1 METRGDRNVPRRVL
15 AGWHGSEAGRDAL
28 HLAADLANLFD
39 ARLIIGCVVDPG
51 LTPPE
56 LSRHRDAWA
65 ARFHELL
72 AAAHNELRNVE
83 FSVREALDDPAAGL
97 RELAVEE
104 AADVVVL
111 GSTHHGTLGR
121 LIPGTVAERLLED
134 PPCAIAIAPHDY
146 GRAGPHLGYGIVGVG
161 YDGTPS
167 ARAALAFA
175 QFVAEAT
182 GGEVRIVSIAPDYV
196 DTDLSLGPL
205 EPVRQEAQLRLE
217 RAVKSVDEDIPTS
230 GVVMSGDA
238 AAVLE
243 EQAVELDLLVIGSR
257 GRGPI
262 RDRLFGSVSADVIR
276 RAPCP
281 VIVVPREP
289 SV

>member
-1 METRGDRNVPRRVL
+1 MDRLDASNAPRRIL
-15 AGWHGSEAGRDAL
+15 AGWNGSEAGRDAL
-28 HLAADLANLFD
+28 SLAVELADLFG
-39 ARLIIGCVVDPG
+39 ARLILGCVLDPG
-51 LTPPE
+51 ATPPE

-65 ARFHELL
+65 ARFRDLVVTARHELGD
-72 AAAHNELRNVE
+72 VD
-83 FSVREALDDPAAGL
+83 FSIREMLDDPAAGL
-97 RELAVEE
+97 HELVLEE
-104 AADVVVL
+104 AADLVVL
-111 GSTHHGTLGR
+111 GSTHHGALGR

-134 PPCAIAIAPHDY
+134 PPCAIATAPHDY
-146 GRAGPHLGYGIVGVG
+146 GRAEPHLGYGVAGVG

-167 ARAALAFA
+167 SRAALAFA
-175 QFVAEAT
+175 KVVAEAT

-196 DTDLSLGPL
+196 EADLSFGPL
-205 EPVRQEAQLRLE
+205 EPVRQEALLRLK
-217 RAVKSVDEDIPTS
+217 RAVKSLEEDIPTS
-230 GVVMSGDA
+230 GVVMTGDA
-238 AAVLE
+238 AAMLE

-262 RDRLFGSVSADVIR
+262 RDRLCGSVSADVIR